1 MKTTIESSLPYVAEI
16 EGLSPGA
23 QAYLYAKD
31 AELARRKAADA
42 AKAQRMRAARTAR
55 IEAQVLDAIQ
65 AKRSRLEKEP
75 RCAWTSILLEH
86 YFTKRGIKAPDEEVV
101 RRVVKS
107 FDGF

>member
-16 EGLSPGA
+16 EGLSLGA

-65 AKRSRLEKEP
+65 AKRSRLTREP

-86 YFTKRGIKAPDEEVV
+86 FARRGVQAPDEEVV

-107 FDGF
+107 FPGF